1 VLHHLQPASH
11 AAEYRLGPDEKA
23 KIAPAA
29 IPEIHNEADL
39 YRALDL
45 DFIEPEL
52 REDRG
57 EIAAAAELVMGK
69 IDRIP
74 VAIVR
79 GMHYR
84 AVEASAQALIRPA
97 NRDLF
102 R

>member
-1 VLHHLQPASH
+1 
-11 AAEYRLGPDEKA
+11 
-23 KIAPAA
+23 
-29 IPEIHNEADL
+29 
-39 YRALDL
+39 
-45 DFIEPEL
+45 
-52 REDRG
+52 
-57 EIAAAAELVMGK
+57 MGK